1 MKYST
6 TTCCVAA
13 FLHPPSKPLSFLS
26 QYSKEASRKNGQPK
40 EKGDLTAHRI
50 QKQLAAREAGGV
62 KFCTLKLKK

>member
-13 FLHPPSKPLSFLS
+13 FLHLPSKPLSFLS

-40 EKGDLTAHRI
+40 EKGALTAHRI
-50 QKQLAAREAGGV
+50 
-62 KFCTLKLKK
+62 